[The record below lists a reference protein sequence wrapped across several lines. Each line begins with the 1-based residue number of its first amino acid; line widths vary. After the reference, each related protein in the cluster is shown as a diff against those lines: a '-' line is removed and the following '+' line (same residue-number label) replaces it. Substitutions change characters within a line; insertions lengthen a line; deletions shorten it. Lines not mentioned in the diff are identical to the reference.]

1 MDATDLALQL
11 QTGSLRAVDVLEEHL
26 ARLDALTHLNAV
38 VARDDEAARRRARGL
53 DDAFARSGPVGVL
66 HGVPFTAKDWLDADG
81 LPCVGEGDDPHR
93 RPTSDATAVARLREA
108 GGVLVAKSNV
118 GVDHHVHGPCLHPV
132 DPARSPGGSSSGEAV
147 LVASGASPLGIGSDS
162 GGSIRLPAAWCG
174 AVGLKPSY
182 GLVPTT
188 GHYPRVGQLH
198 DGRTVIGPLTRS
210 ARDAWLVV
218 GVLAGPDGHD
228 PGAVPV
234 VLGDPGSVTIAGLR
248 VAALGTAAAVEEAVD
263 LLGASGATVAAGS
276 SPAIVDEA
284 SDVTRRYW
292 SRSSLTGP
300 EADRLL
306 LDWDRFRRR
315 LLAASAGFDAL
326 VSPVVAEPAPRRR
339 AMTGDDYLWTLPWSL
354 TGWPAVSLPWGTA
367 DDGLPLAV
375 QVVAPAWQ
383 DHVVVAVAA
392 WLEAVRPPA

>member
-1 MDATDLALQL
+1 M
-11 QTGSLRAVDVLEEHL
+11 
-26 ARLDALTHLNAV
+26 
-38 VARDDEAARRRARGL
+38 
-53 DDAFARSGPVGVL
+53 
-66 HGVPFTAKDWLDADG
+66 
-81 LPCVGEGDDPHR
+81 
-93 RPTSDATAVARLREA
+93 ARLRAA

-118 GVDHHVHGPCLHPV
+118 GVDHRVHGPCLHPV

-147 LVASGASPLGIGSDS
+147 LVASGASPLGLGSDS

-174 AVGLKPSY
+174 AVGFKPSY

-198 DGRTVIGPLTRS
+198 DGRTVVGPLTRS
-210 ARDAWLVV
+210 ARDAWLVL

-234 VLGDPGSVTIAGLR
+234 ALGDPGSVAIAGLR
-248 VAALGTAAAVEEAVD
+248 VAALGTSGRSRRPWTCWSAGGATAAV
-263 LLGASGATVAAGS
+263 GPPPS
-276 SPAIVDEA
+276 IVDEA
-284 SDVTRRYW
+284 ADVTRRYW
-292 SRSSLTGP
+292 RRSSLTGP

-315 LLAASAGFDAL
+315 LLAAADGFD
-326 VSPVVAEPAPRRR
+326 VIVTPVVAEPAPRRR
-339 AMTGDDYLWTLPWSL
+339 PMTGDDYLWTLPWSL
-354 TGWPAVSLPWGTA
+354 TGWPAMSLPWGRS
-367 DDGLPLAV
+367 DDGLPLAI

-392 WLEAVRPPA
+392 WLEAAKQLP

>member
-1 MDATDLALQL
+1 M
-11 QTGSLRAVDVLEEHL
+11 
-26 ARLDALTHLNAV
+26 
-38 VARDDEAARRRARGL
+38 
-53 DDAFARSGPVGVL
+53 
-66 HGVPFTAKDWLDADG
+66 
-81 LPCVGEGDDPHR
+81 
-93 RPTSDATAVARLREA
+93 
-108 GGVLVAKSNV
+108 LVAKSNV

-147 LVASGASPLGIGSDS
+147 LVASGASPLGLGSDS

-198 DGRTVIGPLTRS
+198 DGRTVVGPLTRS
-210 ARDAWLVV
+210 ARDAWLVL

-248 VAALGTAAAVEEAVD
+248 VAALGTAAGVEEAVD
-263 LLGASGATVAAGS
+263 LLGARGARPVAGP

-284 SDVTRRYW
+284 ADVTRRYW

-300 EADRLL
+300 ESDRLL

-354 TGWPAVSLPWGTA
+354 TGWPALSLPWGTS

-383 DHVVVAVAA
+383 DHVVIAVAA
-392 WLEAVRPPA
+392 WLEAVTPLA